1 MAATAPR
8 MRATG
13 LEPVMPAAFEGAA
26 EVDWADAD
34 EVRELEGVGV
44 LGVELPGVEAEGVD
58 GVVGVPLAVEPDKVL
73 ERRVAVTVV
82 GLAVPLVAPVVGL
95 AVAVL
100 PLRVNWPEKFSSA
113 PWVIWKA

>member
-1 MAATAPR
+1 VP
-8 MRATG
+8 
-13 LEPVMPAAFEGAA
+13 
-26 EVDWADAD
+26 
-34 EVRELEGVGV
+34 
-44 LGVELPGVEAEGVD
+44 GVELPGVEADGVP
-58 GVVGVPLAVEPDKVL
+58 GVVGVPLAEPDKVL

-100 PLRVNWPEKFSSA
+100 PVRANGPEKFSSV